1 MYLCQ
6 RRLVMR
12 KILSSSIPLLNNFL
26 FTYKN
31 PRKERANS
39 PSLFCVIVLL
49 TFITLT
55 INIFINKMMYL
66 KTIMILKYNN

>member
-1 MYLCQ
+1 MSVSYEKNIKYLNT
-6 RRLVMR
+6 V
-12 KILSSSIPLLNNFL
+12 LNTFL

-49 TFITLT
+49 TFISLT

-66 KTIMILKYNN
+66 KTKILLKYNN

>member
-1 MYLCQ
+1 MSVSYEKNIKYLNT
-6 RRLVMR
+6 V
-12 KILSSSIPLLNNFL
+12 LNTFL

-49 TFITLT
+49 TFISLT
-55 INIFINKMMYL
+55 INIIINKMMYL
-66 KTIMILKYNN
+66 KTKILLKYNN